1 MNDSDITH
9 SSKPKRRGMLWG
21 GLLTIIVGITIG
33 GAIAYAVPGHFGTFA
48 AMHGGAMQGDFS
60 PERASQHIKKAVTWV
75 LDDVD
80 ASSEQK
86 AKVNDIF
93 QNALKELL
101 PLHEQLHGAHQQVVQ
116 LMSQATIDRAALEQI
131 RASQIVLLDTAS
143 KRLTQAIEDASEVLT
158 PEQRQKL
165 IALHHGQSSGNHT
178 GT

>member
-21 GLLTIIVGITIG
+21 GLLTIIVGISIG
-33 GAIAYAVPGHFGTFA
+33 GAIAHAVPGHFGTFA
-48 AMHGGAMQGDFS
+48 AMHGDFS

-75 LDDVD
+75 LDDID

-93 QNALKELL
+93 QGALKDLL
-101 PLHEQLHGAHQQVVQ
+101 PLHEQLHGGHQQVVQ

-131 RASQIVLLDTAS
+131 RASQITLLDTAS

-165 IALHHGQSSGNHT
+165 IALHHGQSSGNHS